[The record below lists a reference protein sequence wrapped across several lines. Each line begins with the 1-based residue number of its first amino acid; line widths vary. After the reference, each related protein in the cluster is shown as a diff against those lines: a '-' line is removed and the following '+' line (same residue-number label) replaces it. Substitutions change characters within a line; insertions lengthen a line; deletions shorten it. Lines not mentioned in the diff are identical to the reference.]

1 MNNCV
6 VLIKGN
12 VINGCL
18 NTSIEVKGDTDV
30 ALNMLLDSVI
40 VMANDYNVDLS
51 LILEYLIDNAKGIS
65 RYGSKNC

>member
-18 NTSIEVKGDTDV
+18 NTSIDVKGSSDV
-30 ALNMLLDSVI
+30 ALNMLLDSII
-40 VMANDYNVDLS
+40 VMSNDYNVDLS
-51 LILEYLIDNAKGIS
+51 LILDYLIDNSKGIN
-65 RYGSKNC
+65 RYGYKDC

>member
-18 NTSIEVKGDTDV
+18 NSKIDVKGNTDV

-40 VMANDYNVDLS
+40 VMCNDYEVELS
-51 LILEYLIDNAKGIS
+51 LILEYLINNSKGIK
-65 RYGSKNC
+65 RYGC

>member
-18 NTSIEVKGDTDV
+18 NTSIDVKGDTDV
-30 ALNMLLDSVI
+30 ALNMLLDSII
-40 VMANDYNVDLS
+40 VMCNDYNVDLC
-51 LILEYLIDNAKGIS
+51 LILEYLINNSIGKKN
-65 RYGSKNC
+65 YGSKNS

>member
-18 NTSIEVKGDTDV
+18 NTNIDVKGSSDI
-30 ALNMLLDSVI
+30 ALNMLLDSII
-40 VMANDYNVDLS
+40 VMCNDYDVDLS
-51 LILEYLIDNAKGIS
+51 LILEYLINNSIGKK
-65 RYGSKNC
+65 RYGS